1 MTKCTAYWLPNLYSI
16 ETITDVQK
24 CWATSYGW
32 CTKGQYVDLWKN
44 GCSQEM
50 LDRLQPD
57 IEVSDW

>member
-1 MTKCTAYWLPNLYSI
+1 M

-57 IEVSDW
+57 IEASDW